1 MSPAAVAT
9 PPPDGTILATG
20 LPPGWIEVA
29 SFETRRHL
37 ALFLDRMMDADAD
50 RFGAAEREQVQ
61 TLCARAHGLVSDQ
74 GWLQAGCVV
83 TDFPDDGS
91 AVAGAPT
98 RETPYDESTPWRT
111 TVWTV
116 AVGLVP
122 VPETGDL
129 NPIALAE
136 RALGRTGGVELLETF
151 GFHDD
156 REVLA
161 AATTVA
167 APALGDT
174 TEATTLPHLDPDAL
188 GVVVYVLPVLGL
200 PGHLT
205 VGIGVAPN
213 VDERSAMSVLAL
225 EIASSV
231 HVVEDPGALDPRA
244 VLVDRTSRIHPS
256 GSWEP
261 AADPEGGS

>member
-1 MSPAAVAT
+1 MT
-9 PPPDGTILATG
+9 PPLVAAAPPAGTIVATG

-37 ALFLDRMMDADAD
+37 ALFLDRLMDADAD
-50 RFGAAEREQVQ
+50 RFGDAERAQVQ
-61 TLCARAHGLVSDQ
+61 ALCARAHGLVSDQ

-83 TDFPDDGS
+83 TDFPDDGR
-91 AVAGAPT
+91 AVAGVPT
-98 RETPYDESTPWRT
+98 RETPYDDTTPWRT

-122 VPETGDL
+122 VPETGEI

-151 GFHDD
+151 RLHDG

-161 AATTVA
+161 AATTVDA
-167 APALGDT
+167 SPLGD
-174 TEATTLPHLDPDAL
+174 EPGPGTLPHLDPEAL
-188 GVVVYVLPVLGL
+188 GVAVYVLPTLGL

-205 VGIGVAPN
+205 LGIGVAPN

-231 HVVEDPGALDPRA
+231 HAVEDPGALDPRA
-244 VLVDRTSRIHPS
+244 VLVDRTGRVHPS

-261 AADPEGGS
+261 AGAPGGGS